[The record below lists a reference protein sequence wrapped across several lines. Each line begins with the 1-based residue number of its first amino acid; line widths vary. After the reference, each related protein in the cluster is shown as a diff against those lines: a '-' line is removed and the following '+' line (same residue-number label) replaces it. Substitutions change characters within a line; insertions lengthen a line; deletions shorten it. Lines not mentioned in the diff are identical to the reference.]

1 MKYYNY
7 SVKEMLASYF
17 GDNIVFEMRKPHKS
31 VFKDG
36 EDKNLLPLFWQYADK
51 ESVGLFLE
59 EYYLLDTIIEDDY
72 IAYIVQFGDMQI
84 ALLMFMVT
92 EGQPYFRIDINYAKQ
107 IVSIW
112 ESRGYSAFILRACIG
127 VEYYGAKQDRDFHF
141 VTHSSPG
148 RNMALYEI
156 RNVNN
161 EDILVFSMHPCWEY
175 YYRKLIFLSGTF
187 NRQEYEC
194 VFEADVVITEGKDKE
209 KKTISSGIDEVI
221 SLLHEA
227 PINMSYIEFENTKT
241 YFCILASG
249 SKELVIS
256 VNRRN
261 LICEINIGK
270 SAEIQIFDHA
280 NNSYGS
286 LLDAIP
292 ELLRVS
298 KLDAIKMHGYTLQLE
313 YSNGAVRNYYLKCF
327 EEKEI
332 PQQCEIDNYVFTEEG
347 FFSAEADS
355 YGNISFKNGFSI
367 PRHHLYYRSYRQV
380 AIDYDDTVVYQK
392 NGITIQ
398 SLYRLPL
405 KEFKNHF
412 SIRQYRGWP
421 EECFGPN
428 MPWTDSTGRRTS
440 DIALLS
446 VYTGYYHT
454 GVHQV
459 CVEPTGKYGYLNE
472 DGTWL
477 VPPIYDTAD
486 EFTSGFAKAT
496 RKIDGV
502 DTTVLITDTGV
513 EKTFPFDF
521 DVESFTYGLC
531 PFNTKVWEGLR
542 PDPGYYYDY
551 YDVKP
556 GKWGFVNLEG
566 EVVVE
571 PKYVYAVGF
580 WNGGGEHSVV
590 ARFVDGKLRWG
601 VIDQTGKEV
610 IPCIYPEAYCRWGE
624 AVAFKKEENGLYGLM
639 DFDGIVIV
647 EPKFEYIEGYDPKH
661 KLVTAGDSEDDL
673 GVYSV
678 ELGRMITPTEFDCI
692 DYGDRMISCE
702 IRYTSKKR
710 YYDYDGN
717 ELSFNDFDSV
727 FEDKGLLKVWKDGK
741 LGVIDWDGN
750 ILVPFILESGLDFH
764 LDYYHKGYY
773 ITGSRKLKGLSKT
786 DGTVILP
793 EIYTDI
799 YLHGELVI
807 ASLRTSANW
816 CIRDTLFTLDGVLLM
831 EGPYRR
837 MHLGDDNILDVET
850 PQGKQ
855 YYKILGSQK

>member
-7 SVKEMLASYF
+7 SVKQMLASYF
-17 GDNIVFEMRKPHKS
+17 GDNTVFELRKPHES
-31 VFKDG
+31 VFKNE
-36 EDKNLLPLFWQYADK
+36 EDKNLLPLLWQYAD
-51 ESVGLFLE
+51 EQAVGLCLE
-59 EYYLLDTIIEDDY
+59 EHFLLDTIIEDDY
-72 IAYIVQFGDMQI
+72 IAYIVQFGDKRM
-84 ALLMFMVT
+84 AYLMFMVT
-92 EGQPYFRIDINYAKQ
+92 EDEPYFHIDINYAKQ

-112 ESRGYSAFILRACIG
+112 ESKGYSPYILRACIG
-127 VEYYGAKQDRDFHF
+127 VDYYGAKKDRGFHL

-148 RNMALYEI
+148 RSTALYEI
-156 RNVNN
+156 RHVND

-175 YYRKLIFLSGTF
+175 YYRKLIFLSGTC

-194 VFEADVVITEGKDKE
+194 VFEPDVEITEGNEKE
-209 KKTISSGIDEVI
+209 KKALSAGIDAVMA
-221 SLLHEA
+221 LLHEA
-227 PINMSYIEFENTKT
+227 PVNINYTEFEGTKT
-241 YFCILASG
+241 YSCTLVSG
-249 SKELVIS
+249 SRELIIT

-261 LICEINIGK
+261 LICEINVGK
-270 SAEIQIFDHA
+270 STRLQIVDRA

-347 FFSAEADS
+347 FLSAEADS

-367 PRHHLYYRSYRQV
+367 PRHYLYYRSYRQV
-380 AIDYDDTVVYQK
+380 AIDYDDSVVCQK

-405 KEFKNHF
+405 KEFKGHF
-412 SIRQYRGWP
+412 TVRQYRGWP

-428 MPWTDSTGRRTS
+428 MPWTDSIGNRTS
-440 DIALLS
+440 DIALFS
-446 VYTGYYHT
+446 VDTGDYHI
-454 GVHQV
+454 GAPKV
-459 CVEPTGKYGYLNE
+459 CVEPTGKYGFLNE

-477 VPPIYDTAD
+477 APPVYDTAD
-486 EFTSGFAKAT
+486 EFSAGCAKAT

-502 DTTVLITDTGV
+502 DTTVLITETGI
-513 EKTFPFDF
+513 EKPFPFDF
-521 DVESFTYGLC
+521 DVKSFTGDLC
-531 PFNTKVWEGLR
+531 PFNAEAWDGPR

-551 YDVKP
+551 EDAKP
-556 GKWGFVNLEG
+556 GKWGFVNAEG
-566 EVVVE
+566 KVVVE
-571 PKYVYAVGF
+571 PKYVYAIGF

-624 AVAFKKEENGLYGLM
+624 AVAFQKEENGLYGLL
-639 DFDGIVIV
+639 DFDGNVIV
-647 EPKFEYIEGYDPKH
+647 EPKFDYIEAYDPKH
-661 KLVTAGDSEDDL
+661 RLVTAGESEDDL

-678 ELGRMITPTEFDCI
+678 ELGRMITPTEYDCI

-702 IRYTSKKR
+702 IKYTCKEK

-717 ELSFNDFDSV
+717 ELPFSDYDSV

-750 ILVPFILESGLDFH
+750 ILVPFILENGVDFH

-773 ITGSRKLKGLSKT
+773 ITGSRKLKGLSRT

-799 YLHGELVI
+799 YLRGDLVI
-807 ASLRTSANW
+807 ASLRTSTNW
-816 CIRDTLFTLDGVLLM
+816 CIKDTLFTIDGVLLM

-837 MHLGDDNILDVET
+837 MHIGDDGMLDVET
-850 PQGKQ
+850 PQGKR
-855 YYKILGSQK
+855 YYKISQV